1 LHYLY
6 RREAQL
12 LFVEAG
18 FVIEA
23 LHGDY
28 DGSPAGGSSP
38 RLLVVARRRE
48 RGAGRER
55 RG

>member
-1 LHYLY
+1 MY
-6 RREAQL
+6 RREAEL
-12 LFVEAG
+12 LFAAAG
-18 FVIEA
+18 FVVEA

-38 RLLVVARRRE
+38 RLLVISRRRE